1 MATIGY
7 AAAMVVRARNA
18 RKLPLLEAGENSP
31 LGRPDW
37 TYVDKPDL
45 DAFTA
50 ADWQVLDRQ
59 RLIYDAEQRAAQ
71 ALRMLAAMADDT
83 TFGYAINNYRHCLQ
97 SATMA
102 LRDGHDEE
110 TVVVALFHDIGFITC
125 PETHGAFAAA
135 LLGPLISDRN
145 IWMLEHHDLFQGHH
159 IHDHPDVDPNV
170 RERWRGHPHFDWT
183 AEYVAKYD
191 QNAISATYENAPLEA
206 FVPMVNRVFARP
218 PKIRPRD

>member
-1 MATIGY
+1 
-7 AAAMVVRARNA
+7 MVVRARNV

-31 LGRPDW
+31 LARTDW
-37 TYVDKPDL
+37 SYVDKPDL

-50 ADWQVLDRQ
+50 VDWQVLDRQ
-59 RLIYDAEQRAAQ
+59 RVVYDAEQRAAQ

-159 IHDHPDVDPNV
+159 VHDHPDTDPNA
-170 RERWRGHPHFDWT
+170 RARWHGHPHFDWT
-183 AEYVAKYD
+183 AEYVARYD
-191 QNAISATYENAPLEA
+191 QNAISATYENAPLDA

>member
-1 MATIGY
+1 
-7 AAAMVVRARNA
+7 MVARAGKVRRVRSA
-18 RKLPLLEAGENSP
+18 EAGPSP
-31 LGRPDW
+31 LARPDW
-37 TYVDKPDL
+37 SYIDKPDL
-45 DAFTA
+45 DTFGAL
-50 ADWQVLDRQ
+50 DWQILDRQ
-59 RLIYDAEQRAAQ
+59 REVYDAEQRATQ

-102 LRDGHDEE
+102 MRDGHDEE

-125 PETHGAFAAA
+125 PETHGAFASA

-159 IHDHPDVDPNV
+159 VHDHPDIDPDA

-183 AEYVAKYD
+183 AEYVARYD
-191 QNAISATYENAPLEA
+191 QNAISASYENAPLA
-206 FVPMVNRVFARP
+206 TFVPIVNRVFARP
-218 PKIRPRD
+218 PKIRPR